1 MMIYYQFGITFQSS
15 TNTNLTHKYK
25 LGFFPIFYSFT
36 GSLPHH
42 SKIGGEKRD
51 SGIAGSSVGADSSSA
66 APGRRMDWWESASN
80 KLYTI
85 ATDKT
90 ISKLMKEYK
99 RRKQPQQVQQSH
111 INLFMKEQGR
121 AEAGG
126 RGQSRDTLEL
136 QRLQQLVDQQGSTLR
151 HSVSAGPE
159 VLRQENRPRLGSG
172 ISSHSI
178 SLRDSEA
185 QIQVGLI
192 QIQEELH
199 NLI

>member
-1 MMIYYQFGITFQSS
+1 M
-15 TNTNLTHKYK
+15 
-25 LGFFPIFYSFT
+25 
-36 GSLPHH
+36 
-42 SKIGGEKRD
+42 
-51 SGIAGSSVGADSSSA
+51 AGSSEGAASSSA
-66 APGRRMDWWESASN
+66 APGRKMDWWESAGN

-121 AEAGG
+121 AETGG
-126 RGQSRDTLEL
+126 QRRDAVEL
-136 QRLQQLVDQQGSTLR
+136 QRLQQMVDQQGSTLR

-159 VLRQENRPRLGSG
+159 VLRQESRPRLGSG

-185 QIQVGLI
+185 QIQVCLFKANAGRTSQFDLTTV
-192 QIQEELH
+192 
-199 NLI
+199 